1 MTGDVFRGPQI
12 PGLDEH
18 ELLMVITHPCTMRG
32 KHGALKPKLQ
42 ALPVKAYQE
51 VPLDKWPDHFFRV
64 MPLPNLQA
72 ERESVAARLDES
84 GMVPSS
90 SLDLDA
96 RVACLSELGIKLLLQ
111 RYFHCFSRV
120 KVSLE
125 KLSEA
130 LAGPLQEAELLEEW
144 TNRSRKCALG
154 TAVSKP
160 WSSKKRRKNSIFF
173 FPPIMQV
180 GRRYGMGLTTSSK
193 QSPFGGLY
201 APRWRHDHT
210 HRLTKRPIKLP
221 RHGAS
226 IACLVA
232 L

>member
-1 MTGDVFRGPQI
+1 
-12 PGLDEH
+12 
-18 ELLMVITHPCTMRG
+18 
-32 KHGALKPKLQ
+32 
-42 ALPVKAYQE
+42 
-51 VPLDKWPDHFFRV
+51 
-64 MPLPNLQA
+64 
-72 ERESVAARLDES
+72 
-84 GMVPSS
+84 MVPSS

-125 KLSEA
+125 KLSEV

-144 TNRSRKCALG
+144 NELVAQMRIGDGGEQTLVLEEEAKEFDLLLSADNAGGPSLG
-154 TAVSKP
+154 L
-160 WSSKKRRKNSIFF
+160 
-173 FPPIMQV
+173 
-180 GRRYGMGLTTSSK
+180 GLTTSSK

-210 HRLTKRPIKLP
+210 HCLTKRPIKSP